1 MCHQQ
6 SQRKNLIRKC
16 VIFLKSS
23 ILALF
28 WKSNIIH
35 VYFFK
40 LHWNFIHV
48 KNSRFKW
55 LFTGYITWGTENW
68 LFMKCNI
75 KNPNYDDDQNCL
87 HKNVTKFPNFTH
99 TNFDLHF
106 KWWKLVYL
114 HFFVYFPCNY
124 VCLPLMKLYVITRKF
139 T

>member
-6 SQRKNLIRKC
+6 SQRKSLIGNC

-28 WKSNIIH
+28 WKSNVIH

-48 KNSRFKW
+48 KNSCFKW
-55 LFTGYITWGTENW
+55 LFTGYIIWGTENW

-87 HKNVTKFPNFTH
+87 HKNVTKFPNFVIFYGLYLCILK
-99 TNFDLHF
+99 NANLHKSVLF
-106 KWWKLVYL
+106 W
-114 HFFVYFPCNY
+114 FTT
-124 VCLPLMKLYVITRKF
+124 ITF
-139 T
+139 QEN